1 MSDVT
6 TLLGIAAAIT
16 VAAVSPGPTLLMVA
30 RTAVARTRGDG
41 LAAALGV
48 GVAGVL
54 YAIAALAGLRALLLS
69 VPSVAIAI
77 KVAGGGYLIYLA
89 IRLLRGA
96 KTPLELSEHVAQHRR
111 APVGRSVLL
120 GLTTHL
126 SNPKTV
132 VVYASVFTAFLPG
145 RASFALV
152 LAVPVAIFLVEFGW
166 YALVALALAA
176 GRPRR
181 IYARLKASIDRA
193 AGATLIGVGIN
204 LCWSA
209 WADAI
214 ADSSQV
220 ATSTSP

>member
-1 MSDVT
+1 MAMNDVT

-41 LAAALGV
+41 LAAAFGV

-54 YAIAALAGLRALLLS
+54 FAVAALAGLKALLVS
-69 VPSVAIAI
+69 TPAIAIAI
-77 KVAGGGYLIYLA
+77 KVAGGCYLIYLA
-89 IRLLRGA
+89 TRLLLGA
-96 KTPLELSEHVAQHRR
+96 RTPLELSQPVPQHGRGPFGR
-111 APVGRSVLL
+111 AMLL

-145 RASFALV
+145 KASLALV
-152 LAVPVAIFLVEFGW
+152 VAVPIAIFLVEFGW
-166 YALVALALAA
+166 YALVALTLAA

-181 IYARLKASIDRA
+181 IYSRLKASIDRA

-209 WADAI
+209 WADA
-214 ADSSQV
+214 ATDS
-220 ATSTSP
+220 ATG

>member
-1 MSDVT
+1 MAMSDVT

-54 YAIAALAGLRALLLS
+54 YALAALAGLKALLLS
-69 VPSVAIAI
+69 TPAIAVAV
-77 KVAGGGYLIYLA
+77 KVAGGCYLIYLA
-89 IRLLRGA
+89 TRLLLGA
-96 KTPLELSEHVAQHRR
+96 RTPLEVSEPVPHCGRGPIGR
-111 APVGRSVLL
+111 AVLL
-120 GLTTHL
+120 GFTTHL
-126 SNPKTV
+126 SNPKAV

-145 RASFALV
+145 EASLALV
-152 LAVPVAIFLVEFGW
+152 VAVPIAIFLVEFGW

-181 IYARLKASIDRA
+181 VYSRLKASIDRA
-193 AGATLIGVGIN
+193 AGATLIGVGIH

-209 WADAI
+209 WGEGVR
-214 ADSSQV
+214 DSS
-220 ATSTSP
+220 P

>member
-1 MSDVT
+1 
-6 TLLGIAAAIT
+6 
-16 VAAVSPGPTLLMVA
+16 MVA
-30 RTAVARTRGDG
+30 RTAVARTRNDG

-54 YAIAALAGLRALLLS
+54 YAIAALAGLKALLLS
-69 VPSVAIAI
+69 TPSVGIAI
-77 KVAGGGYLIYLA
+77 KVVGGGYLIYLA
-89 IRLLRGA
+89 IRLLFGA
-96 KTPLELSEHVAQHRR
+96 RTPLELSEPAPRHRR
-111 APVGRSVLL
+111 APVGGSVLL

-145 RASFALV
+145 RASLALI

-181 IYARLKASIDRA
+181 IYASLKASIDRA

-209 WADAI
+209 WADAVT
-214 ADSSQV
+214 DSRV
-220 ATSTSP
+220 G

>member
-54 YAIAALAGLRALLLS
+54 YAIAALAGLKALLLS
-69 VPSVAIAI
+69 TPSVAIAI

-89 IRLLRGA
+89 IRLLLGA
-96 KTPLELSEHVAQHRR
+96 RTPLELSEPVTQHRR

-209 WADAI
+209 WADAV
-214 ADSSQV
+214 ADSSQMT
-220 ATSTSP
+220 TSTSP

>member
-1 MSDVT
+1 MTDVM
-6 TLLGIAAAIT
+6 TLLGISGAITIAAI
-16 VAAVSPGPTLLMVA
+16 SPGPTLLMVA
-30 RTAVARTRGDG
+30 RTAVARTRVDG

-54 YAIAALAGLRALLLS
+54 YAVAALAGLKALLAS
-69 VPSVAIAI
+69 APVIAAVI
-77 KVAGGGYLIYLA
+77 KAAGGCYLIYLG

-96 KTPLELSEHVAQHRR
+96 R
-111 APVGRSVLL
+111 APLDLAQSVARRGNTSVGRAVLV

-145 RASFALV
+145 KVSFALV
-152 LAVPVAIFLVEFGW
+152 VAVPVAIFVVEFGW
-166 YALVALALAA
+166 YAVVAVALATN
-176 GRPRR
+176 RFRR
-181 IYARLKASIDRA
+181 VYSRLKASIDRA

-209 WADAI
+209 WADGVAE
-214 ADSSQV
+214 SSPT
-220 ATSTSP
+220 ATSHSP